1 MQDVADERTQRF
13 VSLPVPNL
21 RSQLAARL
29 KESEAEAEKL
39 SKRLLYLETTHK
51 NSMKHIERML
61 KGDAAS
67 SS

>member
-1 MQDVADERTQRF
+1 MP
-13 VSLPVPNL
+13 SL